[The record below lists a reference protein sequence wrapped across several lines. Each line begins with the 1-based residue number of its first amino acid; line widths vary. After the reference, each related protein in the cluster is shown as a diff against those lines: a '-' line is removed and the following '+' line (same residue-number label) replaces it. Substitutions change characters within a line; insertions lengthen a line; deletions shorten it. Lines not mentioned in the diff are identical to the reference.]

1 MSDNTPII
9 VAPGQIQFEG
19 GGSFI
24 LGSTAVFFFTF
35 TDINGQLYDPYQ
47 FSIEILDPNGT
58 SVETGTNLDKVE
70 SGIFAYT
77 WEIPSDETVGK
88 HTLNL
93 TYTYETID
101 GAVTDIHTEEFIVID
116 SGQEGYDAYSYRQV
130 ACRAFLESLMGYIQ
144 RIPIFHEPARF
155 NKARTTCEL
164 SFPRWN
170 QTAGIKVYVNGD
182 VKESGYT
189 VDYLNGKVY
198 FSKAMSSYDETHVSY
213 NFRWFTDFELDS
225 FIEQGVNTV
234 NIWPPASSY
243 TIDTIDDRWLIAAEY
258 GAVINVYRRWM
269 SDVQF
274 QEPIKIFGSLQRA
287 QEVFGNFDTIKKNYE
302 DQLNKM
308 LEIKKFAQPYVGLT
322 KTITVP
328 EFTLPG
334 GRCLACDSMLVFKAN
349 NEEIQSD
356 TIENVYTLLE
366 NGNSIQVLSDN
377 NDELSFEQVSKIWES
392 GLKTLLRIEDEFGNF
407 VEVSDEHIM
416 FIDNKPIIASEVKVG
431 DLLTITSFENIRNSK
446 VISITPVGETLTFDI
461 EVPSTENLFVNNIK
475 CHNSRWFRYLFSTN

>member
-19 GGSFI
+19 GGSFVA
-24 LGSTAVFFFTF
+24 GTKAVFFFTF
-35 TDINGQLYDPYQ
+35 TDITGQLYDPYD
-47 FSIEILDPNGT
+47 FSIEILDPSGT

-70 SGIFAYT
+70 LGIFAYS
-77 WEIPSDETVGK
+77 WNIPNDEVAGN

-93 TYTYETID
+93 SYTYETID
-101 GAVTDIHTEEFIVID
+101 STTTDTHTEEFIVIE
-116 SGQEGYDAYSYRQV
+116 SGQTNGEAYTYRQV
-130 ACRAFLESLMGYIQ
+130 ATRAFLESLIGYIQ

-170 QTAGIKVYVNGD
+170 QSAGVKVYLNGD
-182 VKESGYT
+182 VQESGYS
-189 VDYLNGKVY
+189 VDYLKGRVIFGK
-198 FSKAMSSYDETHVSY
+198 SRSSYDETHVSY
-213 NFRWFTDFELDS
+213 NFRWFTDSELDS
-225 FIEQGVNTV
+225 FLEQGVNVV
-234 NIWPPASSY
+234 NIWPPQSVY
-243 TIDTIDDRWLIAAEY
+243 TINTIEDRWIIAAEY
-258 GAVINVYRRWM
+258 AAAINVYRRWM

-287 QEVFGNFDTIKKNYE
+287 QEVFGNFDTIKRNYE

-308 LEIKKFAQPYVGLT
+308 LEMKKYGPYSGLT
-322 KTITVP
+322 KTVTVP

-334 GRCLACDSMLVFKAN
+334 GRCLAYNSMLVFKVN

-366 NGNSIQVLSDN
+366 NGNIQVLSDN
-377 NDELSFEQVSKIWES
+377 NGELSFEQVSKIWES
-392 GLKTLLRIEDEFGNF
+392 GSKPLLRIEDEFGNS

-416 FIDNKPIIASEVKVG
+416 FINNRPAAASDVKVG
-431 DLLTITSFENIRNSK
+431 DLLTITSFENIRDSK
-446 VISITPVGETLTFDI
+446 VVSITPITKTLTFDI